1 MNAFP
6 LLTPPVRS
14 PCDRFWPSPVYRVK
28 KALSAAACYIPV
40 RPSLT
45 EIQPLETH
53 LFFSERNVCAAC
65 GLSGK

>member
-1 MNAFP
+1 MIG
-6 LLTPPVRS
+6 S
-14 PCDRFWPSPVYRVK
+14 GPVYRVK

-45 EIQPLETH
+45 EIQSLETH
-53 LFFSERNVCAAC
+53 PFFSERNVCAAR